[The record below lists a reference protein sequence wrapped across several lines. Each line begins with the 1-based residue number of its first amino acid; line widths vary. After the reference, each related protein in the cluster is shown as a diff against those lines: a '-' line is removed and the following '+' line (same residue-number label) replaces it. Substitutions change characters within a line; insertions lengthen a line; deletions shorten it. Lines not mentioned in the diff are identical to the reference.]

1 MVETMERVTG
11 IMIYYYFV
19 CHKKLWYHIKGI
31 NLEQYDENVN
41 IGKIIDEATYS
52 NAHKHISIDG
62 NINIDFIQKWKVLH
76 DIKKSKSIEE
86 AGIWQMKYYMYYL
99 EQKGIKIE
107 YGMIDYPIIR
117 ERKKVLLSKHD
128 KEELDEIVKGIE
140 EIKNLKS
147 PPSHKKTKICDK
159 CAFYAY
165 CYC

>member
-99 EQKGIKIE
+99 EQKGIKIS
-107 YGMIDYPIIR
+107 
-117 ERKKVLLSKHD
+117 L
-128 KEELDEIVKGIE
+128 
-140 EIKNLKS
+140 
-147 PPSHKKTKICDK
+147 
-159 CAFYAY
+159 
-165 CYC
+165 